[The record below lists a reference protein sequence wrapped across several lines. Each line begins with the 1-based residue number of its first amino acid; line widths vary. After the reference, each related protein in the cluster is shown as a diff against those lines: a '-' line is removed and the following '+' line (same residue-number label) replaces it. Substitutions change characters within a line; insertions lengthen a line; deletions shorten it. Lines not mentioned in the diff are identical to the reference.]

1 MIKKH
6 RGQQG
11 VSYYVYVTDR
21 GSDRKRYVG
30 SAPTKEAAQ
39 VLERQRQTND
49 WEVRHGLREVE
60 RTDTF
65 ERLATPW
72 VNARGEIGAN
82 GQPRRA
88 AWRDDVCRMNKH
100 ILPYWGDRR
109 IVDCGSVQLVR
120 EFVRE
125 REKTVSGTTLC
136 NVLRLLSRFFNELP
150 DDLRRRVPNP
160 VRQLDRA
167 DRPRLSHDPKDTPF
181 LEDKAHICRLL
192 DRLPSPV
199 REIYAV
205 CVLAGL
211 RPGEARALYPDDV
224 NLGRRSI
231 HLQRAAKDKGKRG
244 GLKVGTLKDHESRIV
259 PIGEDLLEILRT
271 YILRRTEKQAASEFL
286 FPALR
291 DRDDASGMV
300 DAHTL
305 QEYFHTARKK
315 LRLPKV
321 NFYQASRHTFASHY
335 VIDGGSIERL
345 SKILGHSSVLV
356 TERYAHLRADHFTEH
371 DLRPML
377 GFKPERGLRLVSPR
391 SGPAM
396 AGTHG
401 DAATDSDSGPSVA
414 AAAEA
419 SEAG

>member
-11 VSYYVYVTDR
+11 ISYYVYVTER

-30 SAPTKEAAQ
+30 KAATKEDAE
-39 VLERQRQTND
+39 VIERQRQNQD
-49 WEVRHGLREVE
+49 WQVRHGLRDKE
-60 RTDTF
+60 RTETF
-65 ERLATPW
+65 EDFATPW
-72 VNARGEIGAN
+72 VEARGEIGAN

-100 ILPYWGDRR
+100 ILPFWGERR
-109 IVDCGSVQLVR
+109 ITDCGSVQLVR

-125 REKTVSGTTLC
+125 REKSVSGTTLV

-160 VRQLDRA
+160 VRELDRA

-192 DRLPSPV
+192 ERLESPI

-211 RPGEARALYPDDV
+211 RPGEARALYPNDV
-224 NLGRRSI
+224 NLERRSL

-259 PIGEDLLEILRT
+259 PIGEDLLEILRA
-271 YILRRTEKQAASEFL
+271 YILRRTERQVRSPFL
-286 FPALR
+286 FPTLR
-291 DRDDASGMV
+291 NRCAASGMV

-305 QEYFHTARKK
+305 QEHFNAKRKK
-315 LRLPKV
+315 LRLPEV
-321 NFYQASRHTFASHY
+321 TFYQASRHTFASHY

-345 SKILGHSSVLV
+345 SKILGHWSVVV
-356 TERYAHLRADHFTEH
+356 TERYAHLRSDHFTEH

-377 GFKPERGLRLVSPR
+377 GFKPERGLRLVGAR
-391 SGPAM
+391 SGPAK
-396 AGTHG
+396 AGRRG
-401 DAATDSDSGPSVA
+401 S
-414 AAAEA
+414 A
-419 SEAG
+419 SESGSESADVATATPATETG